1 MIVQLNGLDNVGAMG
16 FSLKPPKAVRKVVKK
31 ALPVLKTVAKVAA
44 VAVPALA
51 IAGKAGFV
59 AKAVKTVGSKVA
71 TVARLKR
78 PASVASKVN
87 TLKKSH
93 DKFSKARTVK
103 TAADAARATRA
114 AVQQRATVMPQAP
127 SAPAGIVETLVSAA
141 TSPTPVLNT
150 APTMSP
156 LSVSPGGAP
165 TPAPADS
172 GTAAGTPAGAT
183 GAPFIPDAAAS
194 VAAAQETDEA
204 PAQPAAKAGLPSW
217 VIPAGVGLLIVGAVV
232 SGKKKGARK

>member
-1 MIVQLNGLDNVGAMG
+1 MIVQLNGLDNVGEMG

-51 IAGKAGFV
+51 IAGKAGIV
-59 AKAVKTVGSKVA
+59 TKAVKTVGGKVA
-71 TVARLKR
+71 TIARLKK
-78 PASVASKVN
+78 PATIASKVN

-93 DKFSKARTVK
+93 DKFPGAAAMKS
-103 TAADAARATRA
+103 AADAALAKRNAIQQRA
-114 AVQQRATVMPQAP
+114 AVIAP
-127 SAPAGIVETLVSAA
+127 SVASAAANVIAPAASA
-141 TSPTPVLNT
+141 SQLNT
-150 APTMSP
+150 APTMAP

-194 VAAAQETDEA
+194 VAAAQETNEA
-204 PAQPAAKAGLPSW
+204 PAQSAAKPGLPSW

-232 SGKKKGARK
+232 SSKKKGAHK